1 MNNSVHTFDR
11 KDTKFYF
18 KTFYFSL
25 EFSVIHAFL
34 FQFNLFV
41 LHDHDVS
48 FSLDLF
54 NDAAHCFK
62 ISGKQNREANV
73 MHI

>member
-1 MNNSVHTFDR
+1 M
-11 KDTKFYF
+11 
-18 KTFYFSL
+18 L
-25 EFSVIHAFL
+25 FL
-34 FQFNLFV
+34 FQLNLFV
-41 LHDHDVS
+41 LHDRDVS

-73 MHI
+73 MHIRATILCDFKGKCSSNDECCSISSHKLL